1 MEVSELME
9 LLKSVEA
16 NGLGLLILWALHV
29 VLLMAYRSLMVVC
42 IATSIVI
49 MPRDFA
55 MVVLLTFKMA
65 MSDGLAGLVTV
76 SMVP

>member
-1 MEVSELME
+1 MES
-9 LLKSVEA
+9 LKSVEA
-16 NGLGLLILWALHV
+16 NGLGPLILWALHV
-29 VLLMAYRSLMVVC
+29 VLLMVYKSSMVVC
-42 IATSIVI
+42 IATSTAI

-55 MVVLLTFKMA
+55 MVVLNTFKMV